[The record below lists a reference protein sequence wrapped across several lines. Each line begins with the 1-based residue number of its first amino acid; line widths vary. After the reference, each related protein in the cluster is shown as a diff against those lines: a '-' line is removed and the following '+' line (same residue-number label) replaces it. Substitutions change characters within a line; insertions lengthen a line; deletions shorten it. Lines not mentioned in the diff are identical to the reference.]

1 MADIQIINR
10 VYNLLGRNHQDSSIS
25 DEWGQIISDTIDA
38 KIKIV
43 LESHIWSFAIKFKK
57 LARLTTSSNPS
68 FNYEYLVPIDCFKI
82 IEAYKPVDSGGV
94 ERINLAL
101 DSSSYEILGKS
112 LYTNIDTI
120 LVKYKV
126 GDISIEEIP
135 QSFIEAVSYLSAS
148 ELSMNLL
155 ENAQLSSMFSQT
167 YQRYVIIAKNNDI
180 QNGKVRQFNVK
191 THGYRSYE

>member
-1 MADIQIINR
+1 MADIQLINR
-10 VYNLLGRNHQDSSIS
+10 VYNLLGRKHQDSSIS
-25 DEWGQIISDTIDA
+25 DAWGQIIGDTIDA
-38 KIKIV
+38 KIKVI
-43 LESHIWSFAIKFKK
+43 LESHTWSFATKFKK

-68 FNYEYLVPIDCFKI
+68 FNYEYLVPVDCFKI
-82 IEAYKPVDSGGV
+82 IEAYKPVAIDSI

-112 LYTNIDTI
+112 LYTNIDSI

-126 GDISIEEIP
+126 GDISIEDIP

-148 ELSMNLL
+148 ELSMSLL
-155 ENAQLSSMFSQT
+155 ENAQLSSMFAQT
-167 YQRYVIIAKNNDI
+167 YQRYVMIARNNDI